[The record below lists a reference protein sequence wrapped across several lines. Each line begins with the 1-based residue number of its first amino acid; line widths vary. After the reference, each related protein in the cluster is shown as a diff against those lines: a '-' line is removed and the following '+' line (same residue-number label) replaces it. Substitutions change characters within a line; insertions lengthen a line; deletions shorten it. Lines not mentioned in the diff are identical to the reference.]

1 MFRTTRIRATSDGGG
16 HMAQQDETSIVWIT
30 GATSGLGEALAR
42 TCPGPHPRDVSVSRR
57 EHPDVETVLFDL
69 TDMDSWDAVGEH
81 LTEVLATFRGKR
93 AVFIHNALYYWGGRA
108 YQGEGDPRNHRD
120 EIVANVMSP
129 LVLGDLFL
137 RAARPAVD
145 AGVDVGLVQTSSA
158 SARIAY
164 PGLAIYGAAKAAMEQ
179 WVRAV
184 RAEREERG
192 KGPWVSAIRPGFV
205 DTPAARRDAALP
217 EDTYPGVAG
226 IAEAVRTGN
235 FLSAEE
241 SAENIWNSIPEA
253 CIAKPVLLFGEAVGV
268 TT

>member
-1 MFRTTRIRATSDGGG
+1 MT
-16 HMAQQDETSIVWIT
+16 TSIVWIT
-30 GATSGLGEALAR
+30 GATSGIGEALAR
-42 TCPGPHPRDVSVSRR
+42 TCPWPDTEIISVSRR
-57 EHPDVETVLFDL
+57 QHPELETVLFDL
-69 TDMDSWDAVGEH
+69 TDMESWNRVGEH
-81 LTEVLATFRGKR
+81 LTERLATFRGER

-108 YQGEGDPRNHRD
+108 FMGEGDPANHRD
-120 EIVANVMSP
+120 EMIANVVSP
-129 LVLGDLFL
+129 LALGDMFI
-137 RAARPAVD
+137 RAAQPAVD
-145 AGVDVGLVQTSSA
+145 AGVDVGLVQISSA

-164 PGLAIYGAAKAAMEQ
+164 PGLAIYGAAKASMEQ

-184 RAEREERG
+184 RAEREHRG

-226 IAEAVRTGN
+226 IAEAVRTGHY
-235 FLSAEE
+235 LTAEE
-241 SAENIWNSIPEA
+241 SAENIWRSIPDD

>member
-1 MFRTTRIRATSDGGG
+1 MTTN
-16 HMAQQDETSIVWIT
+16 IVWIT
-30 GATSGLGEALAR
+30 GATSGIGEALAR
-42 TCPGPHPRDVSVSRR
+42 TCPWPDTEIISVSRR
-57 EHPDVETVLFDL
+57 EHPDHETVRFDL
-69 TDMDSWDAVGEH
+69 TDMESWNRVGEH
-81 LTEVLATFRGKR
+81 LTERLATFRGER

-108 YQGEGDPRNHRD
+108 YMGEGDPANHRD
-120 EIVANVMSP
+120 EMIANVVAP
-129 LVLGDLFL
+129 LALGDMFL
-137 RAARPAVD
+137 RAAQPAVD
-145 AGVDVGLVQTSSA
+145 AGVDVGLVQISSA

-164 PGLAIYGAAKAAMEQ
+164 PGLAIYGAAKASMEQ

-184 RAEREERG
+184 RAERDDRG

-226 IAEAVRTGN
+226 IAEAVRTGH
-235 FLSAEE
+235 FLTAEE
-241 SAENIWNSIPEA
+241 SAGNIWKSIPDD

>member
-1 MFRTTRIRATSDGGG
+1 MTTN
-16 HMAQQDETSIVWIT
+16 IVWIT
-30 GATSGLGEALAR
+30 GAPAGIGEARAR
-42 TCPGPHPRDVSVSRR
+42 TCPWPDTEIISVSRR
-57 EHPDVETVLFDL
+57 EHPEHETVLFDL
-69 TDMDSWDAVGEH
+69 TDMESWNRVGEH
-81 LTEVLATFRGKR
+81 LTERLATFRGER

-108 YQGEGDPRNHRD
+108 FMGEGDPANHRD
-120 EIVANVMSP
+120 EMIANVVSP
-129 LVLGDLFL
+129 LALGDMFI
-137 RAARPAVD
+137 RAAQPAVD
-145 AGVDVGLVQTSSA
+145 AGVDVGLVQISSA

-164 PGLAIYGAAKAAMEQ
+164 PGLAIYGAAKASMEQ

-184 RAEREERG
+184 RAEREDRG

-226 IAEAVRTGN
+226 IAEAVRTGHY
-235 FLSAEE
+235 LTAEE
-241 SAENIWNSIPEA
+241 SAENIWRSIPDD